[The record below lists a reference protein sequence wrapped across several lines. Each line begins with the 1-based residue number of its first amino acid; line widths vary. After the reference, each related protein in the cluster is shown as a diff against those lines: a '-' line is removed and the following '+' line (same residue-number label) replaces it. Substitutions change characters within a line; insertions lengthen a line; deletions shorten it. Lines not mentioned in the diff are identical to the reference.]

1 MTIKC
6 YNLKTFK
13 WKQFE
18 SSQSSLCQKCVG
30 SSFQFCTLL
39 VFTKPHVSDHTK
51 VLVTISN
58 HCMHSIRKKVHETWK
73 TLVTRALGTCNNPQ
87 RAKGCSHGL
96 CCTALSEHDQY
107 GFLKC
112 FFQRQLW
119 PWVVTVKIKVKS
131 LAKLGGDY
139 LFWLST

>member
-39 VFTKPHVSDHTK
+39 IFTKPHVGDHTK

-73 TLVTRALGTCNNPQ
+73 ALVTRALGTCNYPQ
-87 RAKGCSHGL
+87 MAKSSLRARSIRFLEMFFPTSTLTLGGN
-96 CCTALSEHDQY
+96 SEDQ
-107 GFLKC
+107 G
-112 FFQRQLW
+112 QE
-119 PWVVTVKIKVKS
+119 
-131 LAKLGGDY
+131 LGGDY
-139 LFWLST
+139 LVWLRT